1 VHQDLGR
8 PPFGRRYIEA
18 QPPSQYMAVRY
29 DRVGLSPQHG
39 SLHSP
44 KPESEARILTSCSVP
59 LGRGSRCWSG
69 GRFVKNV
76 TRLAR
81 QQACYPS
88 PVQRHVEDSF
98 YEQRRESALL
108 PDEVSLA
115 HHGILLLDELPA
127 CRRHVLVVLRQPLGK
142 RITARQL
149 PTDLGVC
156 TLAMLVA
163 RMTILMGAHDTAVW
177 HQNRH
182 GHTQKC

>member
-1 VHQDLGR
+1 MLE
-8 PPFGRRYIEA
+8 RRLTTILPTMTRAEAIETRRIHR
-18 QPPSQYMAVRY
+18 V
-29 DRVGLSPQHG
+29 VGLTGATWAGLPHDPVVAAG
-39 SLHSP
+39 L
-44 KPESEARILTSCSVP
+44 
-59 LGRGSRCWSG
+59 SG

-81 QQACYPS
+81 QQACDPS

-177 HQNRH
+177 RQNRH